1 MPRFYQK
8 SEDQIILEEIKS
20 VIAMRATYG
29 YRRVTTMVN
38 RKRAEEGRNKI
49 NRKRVQRVMRMN
61 GLSLSQTIPEQRRP
75 HTGVV
80 MTMFPN
86 LRWCSDGMEIRCFNG
101 DKVFV
106 AFALDCCDREA
117 FAYVARTEP
126 LSADDIEEL
135 MVKAVEKRFGESLR
149 CPREIQWL
157 SDRGSIYR
165 AKSVQDLGRHLN
177 LTCCYTRAYS
187 PESNG
192 MAEAFVKTI
201 KRDYVYQADCDS
213 AATVLKLLPKW
224 FADYNH
230 VAPHSALGMRS
241 PVEYKES
248 VNL

>member
-1 MPRFYQK
+1 MARYYQK
-8 SEDQIILEEIKS
+8 AEDEIILEEIKCI
-20 VIAMRATYG
+20 IAIRATYG
-29 YRRVTTMVN
+29 YRRVTAMVN
-38 RKRAEEGRNKI
+38 RLRIAKGKDKI
-49 NRKRVQRVMRMN
+49 NRKRVQRIMQMT
-61 GLSLSQTIPEQRRP
+61 GLSLPQIMPEQKRP
-75 HTGVV
+75 HTGVI
-80 MTMFPN
+80 MTLFPN
-86 LRWCSDGMEIRCFNG
+86 LRWCSDGLEIRCFNG
-101 DKVFV
+101 EKVFV

-117 FAYVARTEP
+117 FAYVARSEP
-126 LSADDIEEL
+126 LVADDIEEL
-135 MVKAVEKRFGESLR
+135 MITAVEKRFGASLI

-165 AKSVQDLGRHLN
+165 AKSVRTLARHLN
-177 LTCCYTRAYS
+177 LQCCFTRAYS

-213 AATVLKLLPKW
+213 AETVLKLLPEW

-241 PVEYKES
+241 PVEYKKS

>member
-1 MPRFYQK
+1 MARYYEK
-8 SEDQIILEEIKS
+8 SEDQVILEEIKS
-20 VIAMRATYG
+20 IIAIRATYG

-38 RKRAEEGRNKI
+38 RKRESEGRTTI
-49 NRKRVQRVMRMN
+49 NRKRVQRVMQMN
-61 GLSLSQTIPEQRRP
+61 GLSLPQAMPTQKRE
-75 HTGVV
+75 HTGKV

-86 LRWCSDGMEIRCFNG
+86 LRWCSDGLEIRCFNG
-101 DKVFV
+101 EKVFV

-117 FAYVARTEP
+117 FSYVARSEP
-126 LSADDIEEL
+126 LRAEDIEEL
-135 MVKAVEKRFGESLR
+135 MLKGVEKRFGEGLR
-149 CPREIQWL
+149 APREIQWL

-165 AKSVQDLGRHLN
+165 AKSVKALSKHLN
-177 LTCCYTRAYS
+177 LQCCYTRAYS

-201 KRDYVYQADCDS
+201 KRDYVYQADCFD
-213 AATVLKLLPKW
+213 AATVIKLLPDW

>member
-1 MPRFYQK
+1 M
-8 SEDQIILEEIKS
+8 IGI
-20 VIAMRATYG
+20 RATYD

-38 RKRAEEGRNKI
+38 RQRAVEGRNKI
-49 NRKRVQRVMRMN
+49 NRKRVQRITRMN
-61 GLSLSQTIPEQRRP
+61 GLSLPQTMPQQNRP
-75 HTGVV
+75 HTGVI

-106 AFALDCCDREA
+106 AFALDCCEREA
-117 FAYVARTEP
+117 LAYVARTEP

-135 MVKAVEKRFGESLR
+135 MVKAVEVRFGDSLR

-165 AKSVQDLGRHLN
+165 AKSVKDLGRALN
-177 LTCCYTRAYS
+177 LQCCYTRAYS

-201 KRDYVYQADCDS
+201 KRDYVYQLDCDS
-213 AATVLKLLPKW
+213 VETVLKLLPQW
-224 FADYNH
+224 FADYNN
-230 VAPHSALGMRS
+230 VARHSALGMKS

-248 VNL
+248 VNF

>member
-1 MPRFYQK
+1 MARYYQK

-20 VIAMRATYG
+20 IITIRATYG
-29 YRRVTTMVN
+29 YRRITTMVN
-38 RKRAEEGRNKI
+38 RKRASEGRSII
-49 NRKRVQRVMRMN
+49 NRKRVQRVMQMN
-61 GLSLSQTIPEQRRP
+61 GLSLPQTMPTQKRE
-75 HTGVV
+75 HTGKV

-101 DKVFV
+101 EKVFV

-126 LSADDIEEL
+126 LQAEDIEEL
-135 MVKAVEKRFGESLR
+135 MVSAVEKRFGESLR
-149 CPREIQWL
+149 APREIQWL

-165 AKSVQDLGRHLN
+165 AKSVKALSKHLN
-177 LTCCYTRAYS
+177 LQCCYTRAYS

-201 KRDYVYQADCDS
+201 KRDYVYQADCFD
-213 AATVLKLLPKW
+213 AEAVLKFLPEW

-230 VAPHSALGMRS
+230 VAPHSALGMQS
-241 PVEYKES
+241 PVEYKQS

>member
-1 MPRFYQK
+1 MPRFYKK
-8 SEDQIILEEIKS
+8 SEDQIILEEIKT
-20 VIAMRATYG
+20 VIAIRVTYG

-38 RKRAEEGRNKI
+38 RQRGLDGRNKI
-49 NRKRVQRVMRMN
+49 NRKRVQRIMRMN
-61 GLSLSQTIPEQRRP
+61 GLSLPQTMPQQKRP

-80 MTMFPN
+80 MTLFPN
-86 LRWCSDGMEIRCFNG
+86 IRWCSDGMEIRCFNG
-101 DKVFV
+101 DKVFI

-126 LSADDIEEL
+126 LSAADIEEL
-135 MVKAVEKRFGESLR
+135 MVKAVEARFGSSLR

-165 AKSVQDLGRHLN
+165 AKSVKDLGKELN
-177 LTCCYTRAYS
+177 LRCCYTRAYS

-192 MAEAFVKTI
+192 MAESFVKTI

-213 AATVLKLLPKW
+213 AATVLKLLPQW
-224 FADYNH
+224 FADYNN
-230 VAPHSALGMRS
+230 VAPHSALGMKS

-248 VNL
+248 VNF

>member
-1 MPRFYQK
+1 MAHYYQK
-8 SEDQIILEEIKS
+8 PDDQEILTEIKK
-20 VIAMRATYG
+20 VIAIRATYG
-29 YRRVTTMVN
+29 YRRITTMVN
-38 RKRAEEGRNKI
+38 RERIAIGKDKI
-49 NRKRVQRVMRMN
+49 NRKRVQRIMQMN
-61 GLSLSQTIPEQRRP
+61 GLSLPQTMPQQKRE
-75 HTGVV
+75 HTGKV
-80 MTMFPN
+80 MTLFPN
-86 LRWCSDGMEIRCFNG
+86 LRWCSDGMEIRCYNG

-117 FAYVARTEP
+117 FAYVARTGP
-126 LSADDIEEL
+126 LIADDIEEL
-135 MVKAVEKRFGESLR
+135 MITAVEKRFGESLR

-165 AKSVQDLGRHLN
+165 AKSVKTLSKHLN
-177 LTCCYTRAYS
+177 LQCCYTRAYS

-213 AATVLKLLPKW
+213 AETVLKLLPEW

-241 PVEYKES
+241 PIEYKES

>member
-1 MPRFYQK
+1 MAKYYQK
-8 SEDQIILEEIKS
+8 SEDESLLLEIKN
-20 VIAMRATYG
+20 IITMRATYG
-29 YRRVTTMVN
+29 YRRITTMIN
-38 RKRAEEGRNKI
+38 RERILIGKATV
-49 NRKRVQRVMRMN
+49 NRKRVQRIMQMH
-61 GLSLSQTIPEQRRP
+61 GLSLPQTMPKQKRE
-75 HTGVV
+75 HTGKV
-80 MTMFPN
+80 MTLFPN

-101 DKVFV
+101 DKVYV

-117 FAYVARTEP
+117 FTYVARIEP
-126 LSADDIEEL
+126 LIADDIEEL
-135 MVKAVEKRFGESLR
+135 MLAAVEKRFGQSLR

-165 AKSVQDLGRHLN
+165 AKSVQTLAKHLN
-177 LTCCYTRAYS
+177 VQCCYTRAYS

-201 KRDYVYQADCDS
+201 KRDYVYQSDCDS
-213 AATVLKLLPKW
+213 AETVLKLLPEW
-224 FADYNH
+224 FKDYNH

>member
-1 MPRFYQK
+1 MACYYQK
-8 SEDQIILEEIKS
+8 SEDPIILEEIKNI
-20 VIAMRATYG
+20 IAIRASYG

-38 RKRAEEGRNKI
+38 RLRTRQGRNAI
-49 NRKRVQRVMRMN
+49 NRKRVQRVMQMH
-61 GLSLSQTIPEQRRP
+61 GLSLPQAMPLQKRE
-75 HTGVV
+75 HTGKV
-80 MTMFPN
+80 MTLFPN

-126 LSADDIEEL
+126 LIADDIEEL
-135 MVKAVEKRFGESLR
+135 MIKAVEKRFGESLR
-149 CPREIQWL
+149 AEREIQWL

-165 AKSVQDLGRHLN
+165 AKAVQALSKHLN
-177 LTCCYTRAYS
+177 LQCCYTRAYS

-192 MAEAFVKTI
+192 MAESFVKTI
-201 KRDYVYQADCDS
+201 KRDYVYQADCFD
-213 AATVLKLLPKW
+213 AETVLKFLPEW

-241 PVEYKES
+241 PIEYKKA